1 MLSSVR
7 SKGATDCGKVY
18 LAVPDSPGGC
28 HVDCAEQATHKL
40 DNRLMTQALDGVK
53 ILDFTQL
60 LQGPYATQ
68 MLGDLGADIIKIEKL
83 GSGDIYRQLT
93 FFNSWI
99 GDGESP
105 CFLAWNR
112 NKRSIALDIKAS
124 EGKEIIFK
132 LAREADVLIE
142 NFRPGVLA
150 RLGFSYADL
159 KAVNPRIIYCSAS
172 GWGKDGPYVSRPG
185 QDMLVQGLSGVTFT
199 SGRADAGPVV
209 VGTGLCD
216 QLGALHVVYGVL
228 AALYHREKSGHG
240 QEIQV
245 NLLSSTVALQMQDF
259 MTVLN
264 LGRSFER
271 PLSGIGHAGN
281 GAPFG
286 IYATKDGYIS
296 IAMNPW
302 PALVKALGAPELMRH
317 SDPQVLFDQR
327 DSIWEEIQTVIST
340 KTTAEWLDTMLKH
353 DLWVGEVKT
362 QLQVPED
369 AQVRHLNLFTEID
382 HPKAG
387 RIQTVNMPVD
397 FSETPGLIRRPPPL
411 VGQHGREILSEIG
424 YSEAEIGRLIADH
437 VISIEEPKPT
447 AS

>member
-1 MLSSVR
+1 M
-7 SKGATDCGKVY
+7 A
-18 LAVPDSPGGC
+18 
-28 HVDCAEQATHKL
+28 
-40 DNRLMTQALDGVK
+40 QALEGVK

-68 MLGDLGADIIKIEKL
+68 MLGDLGADVIKIEKL

-112 NKRSIALDIKAS
+112 NKRSIALDIKSAA
-124 EGKEIIFK
+124 GKEIILK
-132 LAREADVLIE
+132 LAREADALVE

-150 RLGFSYADL
+150 RLGFGYEEL
-159 KAVNPRIIYCSAS
+159 RKINPRLIYCSAS

-185 QDMLVQGLSGVTFT
+185 QDMLVQGLSGVAFT
-199 SGRADAGPVV
+199 TGRAEAGPVI

-228 AALYHREKSGHG
+228 SALYHREKSGHG

-245 NLLSSTVALQMQDF
+245 NLLASAVALQMQDY
-259 MTVLN
+259 MTILN

-271 PLSGIGHAGN
+271 PHSGIGHAGN

-286 IYATKDGYIS
+286 VYATRDGHIS

-302 PALVKALGAPELMRH
+302 PVVVEALGVPELMRYNN
-317 SDPQVLFDQR
+317 PQVLFEQR
-327 DSIWEEIQTVIST
+327 DAIWQEMQNIISK
-340 KTTAEWLDTMLKH
+340 KTTAEWLDIMLEL

-362 QLQVPED
+362 QRQVPED
-369 AQVRHLNLFTEID
+369 PQVRHLNLFTTMD

-387 RIQTVNMPVD
+387 RIQTVNMPLQ
-397 FSETPGLIRRPPPL
+397 FSETPGLIRRPPPM
-411 VGQHGREILSEIG
+411 VGEHGSEILKELG
-424 YSEAEIGRLIADH
+424 YNDEAIARLLKDG
-437 VISIEEPKPT
+437 VISVEKPKSK
-447 AS
+447 AG